1 MNAKITENI
10 EKKRSN
16 EMNLLRPVLV
26 GIFSV
31 LVVEAF
37 SFLIKI
43 HCILTC

>member
-26 GIFSV
+26 GII